1 MCRKQHLQGLCCLA
15 FGAGLMVGYSLESW
29 LLCVCGG
36 IALAVLG
43 LCTMKRK
50 Q

>member
-1 MCRKQHLQGLCCLA
+1 MCRKSQLQGSCLLA
-15 FGAGLMVGYSLESW
+15 FGVGLMVGHSLESW

-43 LCTMKRK
+43 LCTLRRK
-50 Q
+50 Y